1 MTLVF
6 ESNKTTSKCTT
17 LKICVKTA
25 IIIKEI
31 PTYVQ
36 LRKHNGINPL
46 SDRDR
51 VGVVVKEK
59 SYYEEICDKNGFPK

>member
-6 ESNKTTSKCTT
+6 KSNKTTSKCTT

-31 PTYVQ
+31 CTG
-36 LRKHNGINPL
+36 KHNGINPFRPRTSGGSGKRERL
-46 SDRDR
+46 L
-51 VGVVVKEK
+51 
-59 SYYEEICDKNGFPK
+59 